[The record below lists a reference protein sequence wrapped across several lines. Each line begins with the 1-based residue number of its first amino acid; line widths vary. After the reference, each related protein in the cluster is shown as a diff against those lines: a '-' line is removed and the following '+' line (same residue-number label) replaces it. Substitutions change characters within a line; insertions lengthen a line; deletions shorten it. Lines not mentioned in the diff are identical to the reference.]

1 MQTGPQHLCKSLRWW
16 EYVCTFTP
24 GKAETGDHC
33 ISLVSHPR
41 GICML
46 QVTTGIGRHLT
57 STHKWTHTYTIH
69 KAQKVKKKL
78 YALHLDSEILLGKEI
93 KRIKESSQRQPK
105 RKKKDIHQNIGKN
118 RFVRSDKTAYFLLQ
132 IIAQFLS
139 QFTRDLRIKFKS
151 SRQQVRAQPCCC
163 PRCDLAQLAAEPQF
177 T

>member
-1 MQTGPQHLCKSLRWW
+1 MVGVCLYLHPWESRDRGSL
-16 EYVCTFTP
+16 
-24 GKAETGDHC
+24 
-33 ISLVSHPR
+33 
-41 GICML
+41 
-46 QVTTGIGRHLT
+46 HLT
-57 STHKWTHTYTIH
+57 SQPSSRNLHASGDDWYRKTPDIHTQVDTHIHYTQST
-69 KAQKVKKKL
+69 KSKKKL

-139 QFTRDLRIKFKS
+139 QITRDLRIKFKS